1 MSLIGKEFLPV
12 VHIEKISY
20 QRINISSKAIIRV
33 SMYDT
38 KEGTWSRDEKFFG
51 YLRIRILAAYSE
63 DLIEKISSGQLRPN
77 EPKGN
82 PLYHEEILSNFIK
95 IEPYV
100 VDGVTYRKYQ
110 KEITIE
116 FNSDPFNLSIFAN
129 SEIDLQDLKDNEA
142 LNLSYTRESYMGAVT
157 GEDVLRGGQQVKI
170 SNIFYD
176 EQESPWAGPTHDH
189 TSGYMEGSKHLIT
202 PHGSLRLS
210 KTVNNKLTF
219 LPSLSYQESG
229 QGIQESLRTGR
240 RVVGLEMQESLRTG
254 RRVVGFGIQENIGA
268 PTINPPMTTTSTLSD
283 RITPGAEG
291 PTFQQDYVQDILGN
305 INGVFITDLYSL
317 SLQESRIAEILY
329 KHDKALFQQIAE
341 NLNVKNIEIN
351 RTVSDVSANL
361 NAFNLPIN
369 KINTSNPTLIAKSF
383 NNSRKIKEK
392 VLYKINA
399 TEKISVRPS
408 EIKMSSRKKIFDGTE
423 ITKDVLDQGQ
433 KIGSMKQLN
442 LSLPKNMR
450 AISFTDHEVKNIR
463 GREFFYFSKIQ
474 IEDDFLK
481 RMKELLHNLKKYSY
495 KLQNFYN
502 VLIAKSAFDGE
513 KFKASFISS
522 YYSQYGI
529 EIDEETGTIT
539 SEIDRDK
546 LKNIFIFKAFD
557 ILGTAEKASGL
568 NSIAKIQLESFNL
581 FSTDLK
587 NMNKSIE
594 YYNKVIGH
602 FERTYS
608 IQDENSYNKSS
619 TKTARKDRPMI
630 ERNLELKTP
639 YTKPLISKIGF
650 NFISMKNHEGMS
662 RIKISDFSK
671 RAETERKKFF
681 KSTPTKA
688 SPLLKDLK
696 EEDKGL
702 FVDLEK
708 NRFKHFSPSTVFFG
722 NKAVDTTSLNPK
734 SMDVDFFNNLKF
746 SREMIEGNNEED
758 FSIIDKEEE
767 QSLYVDS
774 RDFLGESTKFT
785 NAVLGVL
792 RKTPMKLPAIRKEF
806 KLLDRS
812 VLGRKK
818 SKISLDSFDLSSK
831 NNTVR
836 EAYSADMDMVPMQVK
851 ALTLLRGP
859 ATNFNVDNL
868 GFDPLVNP
876 QTDEVIKQNFLNIGK
891 VEVLS
896 GFKTSN
902 GIPMMGEPIFNEIT
916 PEGFEEL
923 KGKNVLCQINN
934 NNFNGLTID
943 DSSNFQI
950 YDKTFILESTEEEI
964 MDIPNPQPLS
974 GSPED
979 EMIEVFVDT
988 ILSPVFYSSN
998 IITQNEDNASV
1009 VEVLKVIEIS
1019 QSSTPVS
1026 QTVTT
1031 TPTIGTY

>member
-1 MSLIGKEFLPV
+1 
-12 VHIEKISY
+12 
-20 QRINISSKAIIRV
+20 
-33 SMYDT
+33 
-38 KEGTWSRDEKFFG
+38 
-51 YLRIRILAAYSE
+51 
-63 DLIEKISSGQLRPN
+63 
-77 EPKGN
+77 
-82 PLYHEEILSNFIK
+82 
-95 IEPYV
+95 
-100 VDGVTYRKYQ
+100 
-110 KEITIE
+110 
-116 FNSDPFNLSIFAN
+116 
-129 SEIDLQDLKDNEA
+129 
-142 LNLSYTRESYMGAVT
+142 
-157 GEDVLRGGQQVKI
+157 
-170 SNIFYD
+170 
-176 EQESPWAGPTHDH
+176 
-189 TSGYMEGSKHLIT
+189 
-202 PHGSLRLS
+202 
-210 KTVNNKLTF
+210 
-219 LPSLSYQESG
+219 
-229 QGIQESLRTGR
+229 
-240 RVVGLEMQESLRTG
+240 
-254 RRVVGFGIQENIGA
+254 
-268 PTINPPMTTTSTLSD
+268 
-283 RITPGAEG
+283 
-291 PTFQQDYVQDILGN
+291 
-305 INGVFITDLYSL
+305 
-317 SLQESRIAEILY
+317 
-329 KHDKALFQQIAE
+329 
-341 NLNVKNIEIN
+341 
-351 RTVSDVSANL
+351 
-361 NAFNLPIN
+361 
-369 KINTSNPTLIAKSF
+369 
-383 NNSRKIKEK
+383 
-392 VLYKINA
+392 
-399 TEKISVRPS
+399 
-408 EIKMSSRKKIFDGTE
+408 
-423 ITKDVLDQGQ
+423 
-433 KIGSMKQLN
+433 
-442 LSLPKNMR
+442 
-450 AISFTDHEVKNIR
+450 
-463 GREFFYFSKIQ
+463 
-474 IEDDFLK
+474 
-481 RMKELLHNLKKYSY
+481 MKELLHNLKKYSY

-974 GSPED
+974 GSPEN